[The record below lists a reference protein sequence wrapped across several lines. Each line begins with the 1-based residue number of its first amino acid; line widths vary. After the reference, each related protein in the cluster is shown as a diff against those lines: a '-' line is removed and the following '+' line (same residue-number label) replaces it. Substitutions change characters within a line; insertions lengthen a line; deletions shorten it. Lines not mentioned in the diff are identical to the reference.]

1 MRHKYRIKS
10 DKSVKSRQHKDK
22 IKPDKS
28 VKRRR

>member
-10 DKSVKSRQHKDK
+10 DKSVKSRLHKDK